1 MANPRFYCAAPIFAN
16 QQLDLPAA
24 LAHHVRVR
32 RLEAGDSVVLFD
44 GQGGEIAGT
53 LSFEG
58 KKTSVLLG
66 EHCPR
71 EAELGGQITLLQA
84 LPAGDKM
91 DWIIENAVE
100 LGVHAIIPVDAQRS
114 VLKLSGPRL
123 EKRLEHWQGIIRA
136 ASEQCGRNR
145 LLQLSAPQSLA
156 QALALAPPGQ
166 HLLCDPE
173 ASQTLAEHLAAT
185 AKAQKKPRVLTV
197 ALSLLIGP
205 EGGWSSEEQ
214 ALAATHSVTRIKF
227 GLRVLRTETAGI
239 ALVSAATALLG
250 W

>member
-1 MANPRFYCAAPIFAN
+1 M
-16 QQLDLPAA
+16 
-24 LAHHVRVR
+24 
-32 RLEAGDSVVLFD
+32 
-44 GQGGEIAGT
+44 
-53 LSFEG
+53 
-58 KKTSVLLG
+58 
-66 EHCPR
+66 
-71 EAELGGQITLLQA
+71 
-84 LPAGDKM
+84 
-91 DWIIENAVE
+91 
-100 LGVHAIIPVDAQRS
+100 
-114 VLKLSGPRL
+114 
-123 EKRLEHWQGIIRA
+123 
-136 ASEQCGRNR
+136 
-145 LLQLSAPQSLA
+145 
-156 QALALAPPGQ
+156 
-166 HLLCDPE
+166 LCDPE